1 MREEVH
7 TERIIGG
14 AFGMQIK
21 KMTSLVL
28 AAMISLSLAACGS
41 SQTTAATSGQTSQQE
56 VNAQSADSSGAKN
69 AESAQDEGK
78 AEVQQTEAAAKN
90 ESSVGKNILI
100 LYFSADNTRDVDAI
114 SSATP
119 MADGTSSVEWIAN
132 IIHDR
137 PAFEDLGVDPASY
150 DLVFVGYPIW
160 WYEMPMIMDTFFDTY
175 DLSGVTIIPFNTH
188 AGSSDGGTYSDI
200 RELESNATVLD
211 GLAVRGE
218 DVGKDSTKEAVLS
231 WLQGLDLE

>member
-1 MREEVH
+1 
-7 TERIIGG
+7 
-14 AFGMQIK
+14 MQIK

-100 LYFSADNTRDVDAI
+100 LYFCN
-114 SSATP
+114 P
-119 MADGTSSVEWIAN
+119 
-132 IIHDR
+132 
-137 PAFEDLGVDPASY
+137 
-150 DLVFVGYPIW
+150 
-160 WYEMPMIMDTFFDTY
+160 
-175 DLSGVTIIPFNTH
+175 
-188 AGSSDGGTYSDI
+188 DGGRNILCGMDRKYHP
-200 RELESNATVLD
+200 RE
-211 GLAVRGE
+211 RG
-218 DVGKDSTKEAVLS
+218 
-231 WLQGLDLE
+231 W

>member
-100 LYFSADNTRDVDAI
+100 LYSDNTRDVDAI

-132 IIHDR
+132 IIHENVGGDLIPIIPSEDYPLEYDALADYAKKERDDGGR
-137 PAFEDLGVDPASY
+137 PAFEDLG
-150 DLVFVGYPIW
+150 
-160 WYEMPMIMDTFFDTY
+160 
-175 DLSGVTIIPFNTH
+175 
-188 AGSSDGGTYSDI
+188 GGMKC
-200 RELESNATVLD
+200 R
-211 GLAVRGE
+211 
-218 DVGKDSTKEAVLS
+218 
-231 WLQGLDLE
+231 